1 MDKICSTIDASGE
14 IKLKRWK
21 KVTCFTSLLQHILYI
36 CAQYTSLM
44 ERSEFLLNIYFTFL
58 SFGKE
63 VRLDIFLDMKS
74 SSLSNHIKLEGKL
87 QIDKTRWRN

>member
-1 MDKICSTIDASGE
+1 
-14 IKLKRWK
+14 
-21 KVTCFTSLLQHILYI
+21 
-36 CAQYTSLM
+36 M

-63 VRLDIFLDMKS
+63 VRLDIFPDMKS
-74 SSLSNHIKLEGKL
+74 ISLSSHIKLEGKL